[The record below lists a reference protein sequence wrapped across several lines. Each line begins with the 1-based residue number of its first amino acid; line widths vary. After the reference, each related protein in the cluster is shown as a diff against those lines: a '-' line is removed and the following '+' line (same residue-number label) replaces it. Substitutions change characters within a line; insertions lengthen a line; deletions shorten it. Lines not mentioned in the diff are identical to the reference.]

1 MHLCLMSEDA
11 KVYAEKVEILEIE
24 NAKLKSELLAYKRHL
39 FGKKS
44 ERYLSSGMT
53 LPGQQMFDP
62 TVFGISLPSQ
72 ISKEDIPA
80 VEEKKKDAQKPVRK
94 EFDESKFEVIT
105 EEIQPDADT
114 SELKYMGVEV
124 STHQVLVDAKIVIKK
139 IKRYKYI
146 NTETGEIVLAEM
158 PYRPFAKSQVSS
170 SIVSE
175 VLVQKYVDGMPIYR
189 QQQAWK
195 RLGVDFPYSSLSDMQ
210 RSGYEIISP
219 LFKAFII
226 EVRNTNYLQVD
237 ESPFKVL
244 TSEKKGATHI
254 GYQWIYLDPVRSL
267 VLYDY
272 QSGRSAKYPDEMLKD
287 YKGIIQ
293 TDGYTGYN
301 RVADKEGIKQIYCL
315 AHARRYFEKALSNHK
330 EPASYFLE
338 EVQKI
343 YAIERQILDNDIT
356 GENKVSYRQKYAM
369 PILQNLQQWLK
380 DQLPQ
385 ITPKSTFGKAVLY
398 SSERWEGLM
407 AYCNYAHAQIDNNP
421 VERSIRPMVIGRKN
435 YLFTKTDESA
445 KRIACFYSFFITCR
459 LHNVNPKAW
468 IEDVFNKIEIIK
480 PSEYHTLFPQ
490 NWGK

>member
-1 MHLCLMSEDA
+1 MSEDA

-24 NAKLKSELLAYKRHL
+24 IAKLKSELIAFKRHV

-44 ERYLSSGMT
+44 ERYLSSGIT
-53 LPGQQMFDP
+53 LPGQQVFDP
-62 TVFGISLPSQ
+62 TVFGVSLSNDPT
-72 ISKEDIPA
+72 KKDIPTA
-80 VEEKKKDAQKPVRK
+80 EENKKVTKKPVRK
-94 EFDESKFEVIT
+94 ELDESKFEVIT
-105 EEIQPDADT
+105 EDVQPDVDIT
-114 SELKYMGVEV
+114 GLKYMGVEV
-124 STHQVLVDAKIVIKK
+124 STHLVLVDAKIVIKK
-139 IKRYKYI
+139 IKRYKYV
-146 NTETGEIVLAEM
+146 NSTTGEIVMAEM
-158 PYRPFAKSQVSS
+158 PFRPFAKSQVSS

-189 QQQAWK
+189 QQQGWM

-210 RSGYEIISP
+210 RSGYELISP
-219 LFKAFII
+219 LFKAFIN
-226 EVRNTNYLQVD
+226 EVRKTNYLQLD

-244 TSEKKGATHI
+244 TSEKKGASHI
-254 GYQWIYLDPVRSL
+254 GYQWVYLDPVRSL

-272 QSGRSAKYPDEMLKD
+272 QPGRSAKYPDEMLKD
-287 YKGIIQ
+287 FKGIIQ

-301 RVADKEGIKQIYCL
+301 RVADKEGVDQIYCL
-315 AHARRYFEKALSNHK
+315 AHARRYFEKALSNHQ

-338 EVQKI
+338 EVRKV
-343 YAIERQILDNDIT
+343 YAIERQIRDNDII
-356 GENKVSYRQKYAM
+356 GENKVSYRQKFAM

-380 DQLPQ
+380 DQLPD

-407 AYCNYAHAQIDNNP
+407 AYCNFAHAQIDNNP

-468 IEDVFNKIEIIK
+468 IEDVLNKIEIIK